1 MPRETNEYLNLF
13 FENAFFISLKKRRSP
28 NRYNC
33 SIKPLSQLLSVRK
46 RTAQTERKILAMSTS
61 ELENSDF
68 FLLSQAIL
76 AILISTPAV
85 VTNVL
90 LLITVFRDP
99 SRNQPLLR
107 SPVTL
112 LVVNLAMCDL
122 ITGAIPCYGS
132 FYYNIALFTGQPKQ
146 ELFGLRMGVTV
157 TGVVANVVSSCTIAA
172 MSFDRLFAVSSP
184 HQYNARVTK
193 AKIKAFIVVAWIYSL
208 FFSSLTQLGLSITV
222 AILLYCH
229 IHMSI
234 PLVILPVVYWK
245 TYRALRLHNNEVRNL
260 TNGREQIDLARKRR
274 ERKMVSAFL
283 LVLISFYV
291 TFMPQYIAQNIYL
304 LFPSVTETT
313 SYKFFL
319 YASNKF
325 VVLNCSLNPFI
336 YAWRVPKYKRAFMAV
351 FGRCVCRSRN
361 AVSDS

>member
-1 MPRETNEYLNLF
+1 M
-13 FENAFFISLKKRRSP
+13 K
-28 NRYNC
+28 
-33 SIKPLSQLLSVRK
+33 LLTCGEQ
-46 RTAQTERKILAMSTS
+46 RTAQTARKILTMSTS
-61 ELENSDF
+61 ELGNRDF
-68 FLLSQAIL
+68 FLLFQAIL
-76 AILISTPAV
+76 AILTSTPAV

-90 LLITVFRDP
+90 LLVTVFRDP
-99 SRNQPLLR
+99 SRNQPLRR

-112 LVVNLAMCDL
+112 LVVNLALCDL
-122 ITGAIPCYGS
+122 ITGTIPGYGS
-132 FYYNIALFTGQPKQ
+132 FYYNIVLFTGQPKQ
-146 ELFGLRMGVTV
+146 ELSGLISGITV
-157 TGVVANVVSSCTIAA
+157 TAVMANVVQSCTIAV

-184 HQYNARVTK
+184 QQYNACVTK
-193 AKIKAFIVVAWIYSL
+193 AKIKVLIAVAWIYSL
-208 FFSSLTQLGLSITV
+208 FFSSLTQLGLSVTM
-222 AILLYCH
+222 ATLLYCH

-260 TNGREQIDLARKRR
+260 TNGREQIDLARRRR

-283 LVLISFYV
+283 LVVISFYV

-304 LFPSVTETT
+304 LSPSVTETS

-325 VVLNCSLNPFI
+325 IFLNCSLNPFI

-361 AVSDS
+361 AVGDS

>member
-1 MPRETNEYLNLF
+1 
-13 FENAFFISLKKRRSP
+13 
-28 NRYNC
+28 
-33 SIKPLSQLLSVRK
+33 
-46 RTAQTERKILAMSTS
+46 
-61 ELENSDF
+61 
-68 FLLSQAIL
+68 
-76 AILISTPAV
+76 
-85 VTNVL
+85 
-90 LLITVFRDP
+90 
-99 SRNQPLLR
+99 
-107 SPVTL
+107 
-112 LVVNLAMCDL
+112 L
-122 ITGAIPCYGS
+122 ITGAIPGYGS
-132 FYYNIALFTGQPKQ
+132 FYYNIALFIGQPKQ
-146 ELFGLRMGVTV
+146 ELFRLRMAFTV
-157 TGVVANVVSSCTIAA
+157 TATVANVVSSCTIVA

-193 AKIKAFIVVAWIYSL
+193 AKIKTFIAVAWIYSL
-208 FFSSLTQLGLSITV
+208 FFSSLTLMGLSVTM

-260 TNGREQIDLARKRR
+260 TNGREQIDLARRR
-274 ERKMVSAFL
+274 GERKMVSAFL

-304 LFPSVTETT
+304 LSPSVTETS

-325 VVLNCSLNPFI
+325 ILLNCTLNPFI

-361 AVSDS
+361 AVGGA